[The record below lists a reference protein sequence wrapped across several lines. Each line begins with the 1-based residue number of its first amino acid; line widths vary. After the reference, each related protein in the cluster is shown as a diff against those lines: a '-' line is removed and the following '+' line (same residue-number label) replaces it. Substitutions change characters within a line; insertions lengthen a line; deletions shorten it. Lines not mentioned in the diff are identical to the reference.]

1 MTTKYR
7 FALHAPVPEGR
18 NIEAHLT
25 IRPLSSVQPEHAI
38 DRADLGRLDQ
48 TRMRH
53 GYRVQR
59 AFQGLQ
65 PEIEEFVERRKCRA
79 EIVILPNIALQ

>member
-48 TRMRH
+48 TRMR
-53 GYRVQR
+53 Q
-59 AFQGLQ
+59 
-65 PEIEEFVERRKCRA
+65 VEGA
-79 EIVILPNIALQ
+79 GVWPPSLA